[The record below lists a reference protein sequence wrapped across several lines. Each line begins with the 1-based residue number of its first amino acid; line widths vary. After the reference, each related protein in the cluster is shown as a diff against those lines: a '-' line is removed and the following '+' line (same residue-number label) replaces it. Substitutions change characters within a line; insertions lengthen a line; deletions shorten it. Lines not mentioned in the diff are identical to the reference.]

1 MADQELPDWFCLLTY
16 KKLPMKAMKG
26 NKGIED
32 IDVFLHLPYLPN
44 NLIDRLWDTLL
55 ICYCTVMQCMS
66 WSAELAEGGGC
77 GGGGLLCVA
86 KYNLRTQWKLLG
98 KFQQNIYKHTP
109 TSSQKLN

>member
-1 MADQELPDWFCLLTY
+1 
-16 KKLPMKAMKG
+16 MKAMKG

-66 WSAELAEGGGC
+66 
-77 GGGGLLCVA
+77 
-86 KYNLRTQWKLLG
+86 
-98 KFQQNIYKHTP
+98 
-109 TSSQKLN
+109 